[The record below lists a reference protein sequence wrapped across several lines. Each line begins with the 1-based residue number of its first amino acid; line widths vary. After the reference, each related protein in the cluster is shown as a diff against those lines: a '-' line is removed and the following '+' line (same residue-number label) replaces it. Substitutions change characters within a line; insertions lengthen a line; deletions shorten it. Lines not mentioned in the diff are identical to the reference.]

1 MHPADAEGK
10 KGMYMKICYN
20 LPEGRCGGM
29 DDMTT
34 KEFSLM
40 IDLMVTVSEVA
51 GEGELTR
58 ILKKYQQTPET
69 EKKESE
75 Q

>member
-1 MHPADAEGK
+1 
-10 KGMYMKICYN
+10 
-20 LPEGRCGGM
+20 M

-75 Q
+75 K

>member
-1 MHPADAEGK
+1 
-10 KGMYMKICYN
+10 
-20 LPEGRCGGM
+20 M

-40 IDLMVTVSEVA
+40 IDLMVTGSEVA
-51 GEGELTR
+51 GKGELTR

-75 Q
+75 K